1 MEDNPAPVPALNQDE
16 RIFLEKLR
24 LAAQVILDAAPDLDF
39 ISDPLESEAG
49 ILKDRV
55 EFMLLL
61 PEAAEDALPWR
72 KVARDLRDQIRH
84 TQGDDGEPLSQ

>member
-1 MEDNPAPVPALNQDE
+1 MEGNPAPASALDQNE
-16 RIFLEKLR
+16 RVFLEKLR

-39 ISDPLESEAG
+39 ISDPLESEAA

-72 KVARDLRDQIRH
+72 KIARDLRDQIHRD
-84 TQGDDGEPLSQ
+84 QGDGGGPLG

>member
-1 MEDNPAPVPALNQDE
+1 MKENPAPMPAMSQDE
-16 RIFLEKLR
+16 RTYLEKLR

-55 EFMLLL
+55 EFLLLL
-61 PEAAEDALPWR
+61 PEAAENALPWR
-72 KVARDLRDQIRH
+72 KLARDLRDQIRH
-84 TQGDDGEPLSQ
+84 DQQHNPGNPPS

>member
-1 MEDNPAPVPALNQDE
+1 MTQDE
-16 RIFLEKLR
+16 RTFLEKLR

-55 EFMLLL
+55 EFILLL
-61 PEAAEDALPWR
+61 PEAAETALPWR
-72 KVARDLRDQIRH
+72 TIARDLRDQIRRDR
-84 TQGDDGEPLSQ
+84 TDPGAPPI

>member
-1 MEDNPAPVPALNQDE
+1 MEENPAPAPTMNRDE
-16 RIFLEKLR
+16 RTFLEKLR

-39 ISDPLESEAG
+39 ISDPLESEAA

-72 KVARDLRDQIRH
+72 RVARDLRDQIRRD
-84 TQGDDGEPLSQ
+84 QGDGGGPLA